1 MDRILMN
8 KTEIDLLKVFADIHD
23 AHTHAVVIESD
34 GGSGI
39 GCQIKVSCMACMAEE
54 DISDYSS
61 W

>member
-8 KTEIDLLKVFADIHD
+8 KTEIDRLKAFSDIHD

-39 GCQIKVSCMACMAEE
+39 GCNIYIFYMACMAKE